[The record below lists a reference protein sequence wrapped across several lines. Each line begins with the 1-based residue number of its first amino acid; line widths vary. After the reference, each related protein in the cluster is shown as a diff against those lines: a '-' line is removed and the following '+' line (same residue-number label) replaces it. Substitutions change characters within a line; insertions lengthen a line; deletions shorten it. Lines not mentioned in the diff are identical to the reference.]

1 MGTNVGSINLGLN
14 IDPTAFTKGI
24 SSAKTSVKNFFSS
37 VSKDSETA
45 VKTIGISFES
55 ARSQVGKLAA
65 EYKKQ
70 GMSAS
75 EAMAKAWKDVDYH
88 SNNGSKSVKKGLK
101 IIKNESKSTAEAM
114 TSNFSTAFKKIAVLA
129 VSAFSLKKVID
140 FSKSC
145 LSLGSDLAEVQNV
158 VDVTFKS
165 MSSGINSFAQTAI
178 TQFGLSETAAKKYAG
193 TFGAMSK
200 AMGLSESAA
209 YEMSTAVTGLTGDVA
224 SFFNLSADEAYTKL
238 KSIWTGETETLK
250 DLGVVMTQTALDNYA
265 LNNGFGKTTKN
276 MTEQEKLM
284 LRYRYVMSSLS
295 DAQGDFARTQDS
307 WANQTRVLSLRFE
320 SLKATLGQGFINVFT
335 PILKGLNMLLGKLQ
349 TVANA
354 FKSFTNGLMNKDGIE
369 SALSGGTTEAASLG
383 AGIADAGDEAVT
395 AAKKAKKALAGFDE
409 INTLSFGDSEDSA
422 ASDVGA
428 GSGSIDL
435 SGINEANSAV
445 DSMAE
450 NMGKKFRDIFSKM
463 KTALDPVLNSLSRL
477 KEALNPLK
485 DFSFGAIESFY
496 QKVLKPIGKWTL
508 GKGIPGFIDCLTE
521 LVESIDYDSISG
533 ALDDLWDSI
542 TPFALNVGEGLLW
555 FFQNVLTPLGTWTA
569 NELLPAFLGIL
580 AGVFDVLNTA
590 IEALK
595 PMGEWLF
602 DNLLRPIAEWTG
614 GIIID
619 VLTGISDG
627 LTKLSDWISEHQT
640 LVEDFVIIIGVMGF
654 AFAIAPK
661 IIAVVN
667 AVKAF
672 SAAGGIAT
680 AVQNAWN
687 ASMLANPITWVVAG
701 IAALIAIIILCV
713 KHWED
718 IKEVGAAAWEH
729 IKNAWNAAGDFFG
742 GLWSGIKD
750 MALTVFRTIGDTVGK
765 MVGNIVDTFGGIITA
780 LKGIVQFVS
789 GVFSGDWGKAWEGI
803 KNIFK
808 GVWDALV
815 SIIKTP
821 INAVIGLINGMLSA
835 IVGAVNAVIRA
846 LNTISFDIPDWV
858 PGIGGMHFGFDFGE
872 LTPPQ
877 IPYLAKGG
885 LAYQPTLAMVGDNKN
900 ARTDPEVISPLSK
913 LQGIISQSGGN
924 GNDRIYELLMK
935 IYELLRQLDLVA
947 QFNIDGRMLEE
958 VIIQLMNKNSF
969 ITNGR

>member
-1 MGTNVGSINLGLN
+1 MFNKQLSRIAG
-14 IDPTAFTKGI
+14 
-24 SSAKTSVKNFFSS
+24 SAKSS
-37 VSKDSETA
+37 V
-45 VKTIGISFES
+45 
-55 ARSQVGKLAA
+55 
-65 EYKKQ
+65 
-70 GMSAS
+70 MSAFKPLGK
-75 EAMAKAWKDVDYH
+75 MI
-88 SNNGSKSVKKGLK
+88 G
-101 IIKNESKSTAEAM
+101 TALG
-114 TSNFSTAFKKIAVLA
+114 TAAVA
-129 VSAFSLKKVID
+129 GFT
-140 FSKSC
+140 KSC
-145 LSLGSDLAEVQNV
+145 LSLGSDLEEVQNV

-178 TQFGLSETAAKKYAG
+178 TQFGLSETASKKYAG

-409 INTLSFGDSEDSA
+409 INTLSFGDSEDST

-496 QKVLKPIGKWTL
+496 QKVLKPTGKWTL
-508 GKGIPGFIDCLTE
+508 GKGIPGFIDCLTK
-521 LVESIDYDSISG
+521 LVKSIDYDKISG
-533 ALDDLWDSI
+533 ALDDLWDSL

-569 NELLPAFLGIL
+569 NELLPAFLDIL

-640 LVEDFVIIIGVMGF
+640 LVEVFVTMISALGI

>member
-1 MGTNVGSINLGLN
+1 MGS
-14 IDPTAFTKGI
+14 
-24 SSAKTSVKNFFSS
+24 
-37 VSKDSETA
+37 
-45 VKTIGISFES
+45 
-55 ARSQVGKLAA
+55 
-65 EYKKQ
+65 
-70 GMSAS
+70 
-75 EAMAKAWKDVDYH
+75 
-88 SNNGSKSVKKGLK
+88 
-101 IIKNESKSTAEAM
+101 
-114 TSNFSTAFKKIAVLA
+114 
-129 VSAFSLKKVID
+129 
-140 FSKSC
+140 
-145 LSLGSDLAEVQNV
+145 
-158 VDVTFKS
+158 
-165 MSSGINSFAQTAI
+165 
-178 TQFGLSETAAKKYAG
+178 
-193 TFGAMSK
+193 
-200 AMGLSESAA
+200 
-209 YEMSTAVTGLTGDVA
+209 
-224 SFFNLSADEAYTKL
+224 
-238 KSIWTGETETLK
+238 
-250 DLGVVMTQTALDNYA
+250 
-265 LNNGFGKTTKN
+265 
-276 MTEQEKLM
+276 
-284 LRYRYVMSSLS
+284 
-295 DAQGDFARTQDS
+295 
-307 WANQTRVLSLRFE
+307 
-320 SLKATLGQGFINVFT
+320 
-335 PILKGLNMLLGKLQ
+335 
-349 TVANA
+349 
-354 FKSFTNGLMNKDGIE
+354 
-369 SALSGGTTEAASLG
+369 
-383 AGIADAGDEAVT
+383 
-395 AAKKAKKALAGFDE
+395 
-409 INTLSFGDSEDSA
+409 
-422 ASDVGA
+422 
-428 GSGSIDL
+428 
-435 SGINEANSAV
+435 
-445 DSMAE
+445 
-450 NMGKKFRDIFSKM
+450 
-463 KTALDPVLNSLSRL
+463 
-477 KEALNPLK
+477 
-485 DFSFGAIESFY
+485 
-496 QKVLKPIGKWTL
+496 
-508 GKGIPGFIDCLTE
+508 
-521 LVESIDYDSISG
+521 
-533 ALDDLWDSI
+533 
-542 TPFALNVGEGLLW
+542 
-555 FFQNVLTPLGTWTA
+555 
-569 NELLPAFLGIL
+569 
-580 AGVFDVLNTA
+580 
-590 IEALK
+590 
-595 PMGEWLF
+595 
-602 DNLLRPIAEWTG
+602 
-614 GIIID
+614 
-619 VLTGISDG
+619 
-627 LTKLSDWISEHQT
+627 
-640 LVEDFVIIIGVMGF
+640 

-821 INAVIGLINGMLSA
+821 INAVIGLINGMLPA

>member
-1 MGTNVGSINLGLN
+1 
-14 IDPTAFTKGI
+14 
-24 SSAKTSVKNFFSS
+24 
-37 VSKDSETA
+37 
-45 VKTIGISFES
+45 
-55 ARSQVGKLAA
+55 
-65 EYKKQ
+65 
-70 GMSAS
+70 
-75 EAMAKAWKDVDYH
+75 
-88 SNNGSKSVKKGLK
+88 
-101 IIKNESKSTAEAM
+101 
-114 TSNFSTAFKKIAVLA
+114 
-129 VSAFSLKKVID
+129 
-140 FSKSC
+140 
-145 LSLGSDLAEVQNV
+145 
-158 VDVTFKS
+158 

-409 INTLSFGDSEDSA
+409 INTLSFGDSEDST

-496 QKVLKPIGKWTL
+496 QKVLKPTGKWTL
-508 GKGIPGFIDCLTE
+508 GKGIPGFIDCLTK
-521 LVESIDYDSISG
+521 LVKSIDYDKISG
-533 ALDDLWDSI
+533 ALDDLWDSL

-569 NELLPAFLGIL
+569 NELLPAFLDIL

-602 DNLLRPIAEWTG
+602 DNLLSPIAEWTG

-640 LVEDFVIIIGVMGF
+640 LVEDFVIIIGVMGS

>member
-1 MGTNVGSINLGLN
+1 LGTNVGIIDLGLSINKRMFNKQLSRIAG
-14 IDPTAFTKGI
+14 
-24 SSAKTSVKNFFSS
+24 SAKSS
-37 VSKDSETA
+37 V
-45 VKTIGISFES
+45 
-55 ARSQVGKLAA
+55 
-65 EYKKQ
+65 
-70 GMSAS
+70 MSAFKPLGK
-75 EAMAKAWKDVDYH
+75 MI
-88 SNNGSKSVKKGLK
+88 G
-101 IIKNESKSTAEAM
+101 TALG
-114 TSNFSTAFKKIAVLA
+114 TAAVA
-129 VSAFSLKKVID
+129 GFT
-140 FSKSC
+140 KSC
-145 LSLGSDLAEVQNV
+145 LSLGSDLEEVQNV

-178 TQFGLSETAAKKYAG
+178 TQFGLSETASKKYAG

-409 INTLSFGDSEDSA
+409 INTLSFGDSEDST

-496 QKVLKPIGKWTL
+496 QKVLKPTGKWTL
-508 GKGIPGFIDCLTE
+508 GKGIPGFIDCLTK
-521 LVESIDYDSISG
+521 LVKSIDYDKISG
-533 ALDDLWDSI
+533 ALDDLWDSL

-569 NELLPAFLGIL
+569 NELLPAFLDIL

-640 LVEDFVIIIGVMGF
+640 LVEVFVTMISALGI

>member
-1 MGTNVGSINLGLN
+1 VGIIDLGLSVN
-14 IDPTAFTKGI
+14 KRMFNKQLSGI
-24 SSAKTSVKNFFSS
+24 AGSAKSS
-37 VSKDSETA
+37 V
-45 VKTIGISFES
+45 
-55 ARSQVGKLAA
+55 
-65 EYKKQ
+65 
-70 GMSAS
+70 MSAFKPLGK
-75 EAMAKAWKDVDYH
+75 MI
-88 SNNGSKSVKKGLK
+88 G
-101 IIKNESKSTAEAM
+101 TALG
-114 TSNFSTAFKKIAVLA
+114 TAAVA
-129 VSAFSLKKVID
+129 GFT
-140 FSKSC
+140 KSC

-178 TQFGLSETAAKKYAG
+178 TQFGLSETAAKKYSG

-307 WANQTRVLSLRFE
+307 WANQTRVLSLQFE

-450 NMGKKFRDIFSKM
+450 NMGKKFRGVINSVGNHFKKVFGSLKKWGTVNFAPIFSGIF
-463 KTALDPVLNSLSRL
+463 DGLSKNAATLMQTLEGIFADIQTLGEPL
-477 KEALNPLK
+477 KEYFAGDFTIYLQAVFSNLGIIINGLFDTFNTVFSDIWNLAVFPMLQNFIILGLPVITQFATECWNTLGTLFTEIKEIFDTLWSEGVTPALSLISK
-485 DFSFGAIESFY
+485 VWEGLLQSMSDFWAKWGAPIFSNFRTAIRKTGDTL
-496 QKVLKPIGKWTL
+496 QNIWGSILKPIWDNIMKVVDELWTAHL
-508 GKGIPGFIDCLTE
+508 KP
-521 LVESIDYDSISG
+521 LVDNFLDFVGEFVNG
-533 ALDDLWDSI
+533 ALEI
-542 TPFALNVGEGLLW
+542 YNKF
-555 FFQNVLTPLGTWTA
+555 
-569 NELLPAFLGIL
+569 
-580 AGVFDVLNTA
+580 
-590 IEALK
+590 
-595 PMGEWLF
+595 
-602 DNLLRPIAEWTG
+602 
-614 GIIID
+614 
-619 VLTGISDG
+619 IS
-627 LTKLSDWISEHQT
+627 
-640 LVEDFVIIIGVMGF
+640 
-654 AFAIAPK
+654 P
-661 IIAVVN
+661 VVN
-667 AVKAF
+667 WLVN
-672 SAAGGIAT
+672 
-680 AVQNAWN
+680 V
-687 ASMLANPITWVVAG
+687 
-701 IAALIAIIILCV
+701 
-713 KHWED
+713 
-718 IKEVGAAAWEH
+718 
-729 IKNAWNAAGDFFG
+729 FG
-742 GLWSGIKD
+742 PPVSK
-750 MALTVFRTIGDTVGK
+750 VFNTIVDTVGK
-765 MVGNIVDTFGGIITA
+765 MVGNIVDAVSGIITA
-780 LKGIVQFVS
+780 LKGVVQFVS

>member
-1 MGTNVGSINLGLN
+1 MGTNVGIIDLGLSVN
-14 IDPTAFTKGI
+14 KRMFNKQLSGI
-24 SSAKTSVKNFFSS
+24 AGSAKSS
-37 VSKDSETA
+37 V
-45 VKTIGISFES
+45 
-55 ARSQVGKLAA
+55 
-65 EYKKQ
+65 
-70 GMSAS
+70 MSAFKPLGK
-75 EAMAKAWKDVDYH
+75 MI
-88 SNNGSKSVKKGLK
+88 G
-101 IIKNESKSTAEAM
+101 TALG
-114 TSNFSTAFKKIAVLA
+114 TAAVA
-129 VSAFSLKKVID
+129 GFT
-140 FSKSC
+140 KSC

-178 TQFGLSETAAKKYAG
+178 TQFGLSETAAKKYSG

-307 WANQTRVLSLRFE
+307 WANQTRVLSLQFE

-450 NMGKKFRDIFSKM
+450 NMGKKFRGVINSVGNHFKKVFGSLKKWGTVNFAPIFSGIF
-463 KTALDPVLNSLSRL
+463 DGLSKNAATLMQTLEGIFADIQTLGEPL
-477 KEALNPLK
+477 KEYFAGDFTIYLQAVFSNLGIIINGLFDTFNTVFSDIWNLAVFPMLQNFIILGLPVITQFATECWNTLGTLFTEIKEIFDTLWSEGVTPALSLISK
-485 DFSFGAIESFY
+485 VWEGLLQSMSDFWAKWGAPIFSNFRTAIRKTGDTL
-496 QKVLKPIGKWTL
+496 QNIWGSILKPIWDNIMKVVDELWTAHL
-508 GKGIPGFIDCLTE
+508 KP
-521 LVESIDYDSISG
+521 LVDNFLDFVGEFVNG
-533 ALDDLWDSI
+533 ALEI
-542 TPFALNVGEGLLW
+542 YNKF
-555 FFQNVLTPLGTWTA
+555 
-569 NELLPAFLGIL
+569 
-580 AGVFDVLNTA
+580 
-590 IEALK
+590 
-595 PMGEWLF
+595 
-602 DNLLRPIAEWTG
+602 
-614 GIIID
+614 
-619 VLTGISDG
+619 IS
-627 LTKLSDWISEHQT
+627 
-640 LVEDFVIIIGVMGF
+640 
-654 AFAIAPK
+654 P
-661 IIAVVN
+661 VVN
-667 AVKAF
+667 WLVN
-672 SAAGGIAT
+672 
-680 AVQNAWN
+680 V
-687 ASMLANPITWVVAG
+687 
-701 IAALIAIIILCV
+701 
-713 KHWED
+713 
-718 IKEVGAAAWEH
+718 
-729 IKNAWNAAGDFFG
+729 FG
-742 GLWSGIKD
+742 PPVSK
-750 MALTVFRTIGDTVGK
+750 VFNTIVDTVGK
-765 MVGNIVDTFGGIITA
+765 MVGNIVDAVSGIITA
-780 LKGIVQFVS
+780 LKGVVQFVS

>member
-178 TQFGLSETAAKKYAG
+178 TQFGLSETAAKKYSG

-307 WANQTRVLSLRFE
+307 WANQTRVLSLQFE

-450 NMGKKFRDIFSKM
+450 NMGKKFRGVINSVGNHFKKVFGSLKKWGTVNFAPIFSGIF
-463 KTALDPVLNSLSRL
+463 DGLSKNAATLMQTLEGIFADIQTLGEPL
-477 KEALNPLK
+477 KEYFAG
-485 DFSFGAIESFY
+485 DFTIYLQAVFSNLGIIINGLFDTFNTVFSDIWNLAVFPMLQNFIILGLPVITQFATEC
-496 QKVLKPIGKWTL
+496 WNTL
-508 GKGIPGFIDCLTE
+508 GTLFTE
-521 LVESIDYDSISG
+521 IKEIFDTLWSEGVTPALSLISKV
-533 ALDDLWDSI
+533 W
-542 TPFALNVGEGLLW
+542 EGLLQSMSDFW
-555 FFQNVLTPLGTWTA
+555 AKWGAPIFSNFRTAIRKTGDTLQNIWENILKPVWDNIMKVVDELWTA
-569 NELLPAFLGIL
+569 H
-580 AGVFDVLNTA
+580 
-590 IEALK
+590 LK
-595 PMGEWLF
+595 PLV
-602 DNLLRPIAEWTG
+602 DNFL
-614 GIIID
+614 
-619 VLTGISDG
+619 
-627 LTKLSDWISEHQT
+627 
-640 LVEDFVIIIGVMGF
+640 DFVGEFVNGALEIYNKFIS
-654 AFAIAPK
+654 P
-661 IIAVVN
+661 VVN
-667 AVKAF
+667 WLVN
-672 SAAGGIAT
+672 
-680 AVQNAWN
+680 V
-687 ASMLANPITWVVAG
+687 
-701 IAALIAIIILCV
+701 
-713 KHWED
+713 
-718 IKEVGAAAWEH
+718 
-729 IKNAWNAAGDFFG
+729 FG
-742 GLWSGIKD
+742 PPVSK
-750 MALTVFRTIGDTVGK
+750 VFNTIVDTVGK
-765 MVGNIVDTFGGIITA
+765 MVGNIVDAVSGIITA
-780 LKGIVQFVS
+780 LKGVVQFVS

>member
-1 MGTNVGSINLGLN
+1 
-14 IDPTAFTKGI
+14 
-24 SSAKTSVKNFFSS
+24 
-37 VSKDSETA
+37 
-45 VKTIGISFES
+45 
-55 ARSQVGKLAA
+55 
-65 EYKKQ
+65 
-70 GMSAS
+70 
-75 EAMAKAWKDVDYH
+75 
-88 SNNGSKSVKKGLK
+88 
-101 IIKNESKSTAEAM
+101 
-114 TSNFSTAFKKIAVLA
+114 
-129 VSAFSLKKVID
+129 
-140 FSKSC
+140 
-145 LSLGSDLAEVQNV
+145 
-158 VDVTFKS
+158 
-165 MSSGINSFAQTAI
+165 
-178 TQFGLSETAAKKYAG
+178 
-193 TFGAMSK
+193 
-200 AMGLSESAA
+200 
-209 YEMSTAVTGLTGDVA
+209 
-224 SFFNLSADEAYTKL
+224 
-238 KSIWTGETETLK
+238 
-250 DLGVVMTQTALDNYA
+250 
-265 LNNGFGKTTKN
+265 
-276 MTEQEKLM
+276 
-284 LRYRYVMSSLS
+284 
-295 DAQGDFARTQDS
+295 
-307 WANQTRVLSLRFE
+307 
-320 SLKATLGQGFINVFT
+320 
-335 PILKGLNMLLGKLQ
+335 
-349 TVANA
+349 
-354 FKSFTNGLMNKDGIE
+354 
-369 SALSGGTTEAASLG
+369 
-383 AGIADAGDEAVT
+383 
-395 AAKKAKKALAGFDE
+395 
-409 INTLSFGDSEDSA
+409 
-422 ASDVGA
+422 
-428 GSGSIDL
+428 
-435 SGINEANSAV
+435 
-445 DSMAE
+445 MAE

-496 QKVLKPIGKWTL
+496 QKVLKPTGKWTL
-508 GKGIPGFIDCLTE
+508 GKGIPGFIDCLTK
-521 LVESIDYDSISG
+521 LVKSIDYDKISG
-533 ALDDLWDSI
+533 ALDDLWDSL

-569 NELLPAFLGIL
+569 NELLPAFLDIL

-640 LVEDFVIIIGVMGF
+640 LVEVFVTMISALGI

-729 IKNAWNAAGDFFG
+729 IKNAWNAAGDFFS
-742 GLWSGIKD
+742 GLWSGIKNLASTCWD
-750 MALTVFRTIGDTVGK
+750 GIKSVWNSVSNWFSDHIINPIANF
-765 MVGNIVDTFGGIITA
+765 FGGLWTGIKTGASTLATFMKEKVIDPIVNLFKGMYNGVVGIIE
-780 LKGIVQFVS
+780 GIVNGFIGIINGFIRGINSVIGAINGIP
-789 GVFSGDWGKAWEGI
+789 GVELGLLGEMES
-803 KNIFK
+803 
-808 GVWDALV
+808 V
-815 SIIKTP
+815 SIP
-821 INAVIGLINGMLSA
+821 
-835 IVGAVNAVIRA
+835 R
-846 LNTISFDIPDWV
+846 
-858 PGIGGMHFGFDFGE
+858 
-872 LTPPQ
+872 
-877 IPYLAKGG
+877 LAKGG

>member
-1 MGTNVGSINLGLN
+1 MGTNVGIIDLGLSVN
-14 IDPTAFTKGI
+14 KRMFNKQLSGI
-24 SSAKTSVKNFFSS
+24 AGSAKNSV
-37 VSKDSETA
+37 
-45 VKTIGISFES
+45 
-55 ARSQVGKLAA
+55 
-65 EYKKQ
+65 
-70 GMSAS
+70 MSAFKPLGK
-75 EAMAKAWKDVDYH
+75 ML
-88 SNNGSKSVKKGLK
+88 G
-101 IIKNESKSTAEAM
+101 TALG
-114 TSNFSTAFKKIAVLA
+114 TAAV
-129 VSAFSLKKVID
+129 VGFT
-140 FSKSC
+140 KSC
-145 LSLGSDLAEVQNV
+145 LSLGSDLEEVQNV

-209 YEMSTAVTGLTGDVA
+209 YEMSTTVTGLTGDVA

-238 KSIWTGETETLK
+238 KSRTGETETLK

-422 ASDVGA
+422 VSDVGA

-435 SGINEANSAV
+435 SGISEANSAV

-508 GKGIPGFIDCLTE
+508 GKGIPGFIDCLTK
-521 LVESIDYDSISG
+521 LVKSIDYDKISG
-533 ALDDLWDSI
+533 ALDDLWDSL

-569 NELLPAFLGIL
+569 NELLPAFLDTL
-580 AGVFDVLNTA
+580 AGVFDVLNAA

-602 DNLLRPIAEWTG
+602 DNLLSPIAEWTG

-640 LVEDFVIIIGVMGF
+640 LVEDFVIIIGVMGS

-729 IKNAWNAAGDFFG
+729 IKNAWNAAGDFFS
-742 GLWSGIKD
+742 GLWSGIKNLASTCWD
-750 MALTVFRTIGDTVGK
+750 GIKSVWNSVSNWFSDHIINPIANF
-765 MVGNIVDTFGGIITA
+765 FGGLWTGIKTGASTLATFMKEKVIDPIVNLFKGMYNGVVGIIE
-780 LKGIVQFVS
+780 GIVNGFIGIINGFIRGINSVIGAINGIP
-789 GVFSGDWGKAWEGI
+789 GVELGLLGEMES
-803 KNIFK
+803 
-808 GVWDALV
+808 V
-815 SIIKTP
+815 SIP
-821 INAVIGLINGMLSA
+821 
-835 IVGAVNAVIRA
+835 R
-846 LNTISFDIPDWV
+846 
-858 PGIGGMHFGFDFGE
+858 
-872 LTPPQ
+872 
-877 IPYLAKGG
+877 LAKGG